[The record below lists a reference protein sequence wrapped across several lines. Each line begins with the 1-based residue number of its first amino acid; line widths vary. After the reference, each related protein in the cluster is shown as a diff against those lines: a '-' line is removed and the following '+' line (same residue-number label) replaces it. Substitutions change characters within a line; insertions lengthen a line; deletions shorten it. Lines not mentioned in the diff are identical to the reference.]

1 MYLNFPAASFV
12 SGDAVWQSS
21 MFSLPSVQVGLQTLR
36 ANPVRTLLST
46 LGIVMGAGSL
56 LGVLSVGDG
65 AQQFARQQLERNGLQ
80 AIVVLPRT
88 TDTVDGLSVPRTG
101 YPTFTTAHAKSLS
114 ASLGAESSVALTSA
128 GTGVFRLTADAAPR
142 AATVTGVYGPLV
154 ALPGLSVAIGR
165 FVTAEEVS
173 TNAAVAVI
181 SNHLA
186 REIAGTKAPA
196 TALNGTLTVQS
207 HAFAIVGVLEEAPN
221 ERTFNVIVPI
231 GHVHDTTLASQPA
244 RPPSLIVRAPTIE
257 DVLPIQGKVEAW
269 ADATDA
275 RWRKDGQIAINS
287 QGAERLRQMNQ
298 GMLMGKL
305 IMGSFAAI
313 SLVVGG
319 IGIMN
324 VLLAAVAERTREI
337 GVRKAA
343 GATRADILAQFLSES
358 VAISL
363 AGAFVG
369 GGIGFVAALGITL
382 FISARTGAPFHA
394 VFTLPSFA
402 ISMLAAAI
410 VGLIFGVYPAL
421 KAARLSP
428 VDAMRYE

>member
-1 MYLNFPAASFV
+1 MI
-12 SGDAVWQSS
+12 
-21 MFSLPSVQVGLQTLR
+21 SLPSVQVGLQTLR

-65 AQQFARQQLERNGLQ
+65 AERFARQQLERNGLQ
-80 AIVVLPRT
+80 AVGVLPRT
-88 TDTVDGLSVPRTG
+88 SDTVDGLNIPRAN
-101 YPTFTTAHAKSLS
+101 YPVLTTAHANSLA
-114 ASLGAESSVALTSA
+114 ASLGDRSSVALTST
-128 GTGVFRLTADAAPR
+128 GTGMFRLTADGAPR
-142 AATVTGVYGPLV
+142 AATVTGVYGSFLAV
-154 ALPGLSVAIGR
+154 PGLKVAVGR
-165 FVTAEEVS
+165 FLTDEEIA
-173 TNAAVAVI
+173 THAAAAVV
-181 SNHLA
+181 SNNLA
-186 REIAGTKAPA
+186 RQIAGAKGVAA
-196 TALNGTLTVQS
+196 ALNATLNLQGQ
-207 HAFAIVGVLEEAPN
+207 AFAIVGVLEEGPN
-221 ERTFNVIVPI
+221 ERTFNVMVPF
-231 GHVHDTTLASQPA
+231 DRLRDATLATQPA
-244 RPPSLIVRAPTIE
+244 RPASLIVRAPSIE

-269 ADATDA
+269 ADATDTH
-275 RWRKDGQIAINS
+275 WRNEGQISINS
-287 QGAERLRQMNQ
+287 QGAERLRQLNQ

-337 GVRKAA
+337 GLRKAA
-343 GATRADILAQFLSES
+343 GATRTDILAQFLSES

-363 AGAFVG
+363 AGAFIG
-369 GGIGFVAALGITL
+369 GGIGFASALGITL
-382 FISARTGAPFHA
+382 FISRQTGAPFHA
-394 VFTLPSFA
+394 VFTVQSFA
-402 ISMLAAAI
+402 ISMSAAII

>member
-1 MYLNFPAASFV
+1 MI
-12 SGDAVWQSS
+12 
-21 MFSLPSVQVGLQTLR
+21 SLPSVQVGLQTLR
-36 ANPVRTLLST
+36 ANPIRTLLST

-65 AQQFARQQLERNGLQ
+65 AQQFARQQIERNGLQ
-80 AIVVLPRT
+80 AVVVLPRT
-88 TDTVDGLSVPRTG
+88 SDTVDGLSIPRAD
-101 YPTFTTAHAKSLS
+101 YPTFTTAHARALAAALGHAS
-114 ASLGAESSVALTSA
+114 AVALTA
-128 GTGVFRLTADAAPR
+128 TGTSMFRLTPEGPAR

-154 ALPGLSVAIGR
+154 ALPGLSVASGR
-165 FVTAEEVS
+165 LLTEEELATNSASAVVS
-173 TNAAVAVI
+173 YN
-181 SNHLA
+181 LA
-186 REIAGTKAPA
+186 RTIAGGPVVANV
-196 TALNGTLTVQS
+196 LNAKLSLRDKVFT
-207 HAFAIVGVLEEAPN
+207 IVGVMEEAPN

-231 GHVHDTTLASQPA
+231 DRMHDVTLASQPA
-244 RPPSLIVRAPTIE
+244 RPPNLIVRAATIE
-257 DVLPIQGKVEAW
+257 EVRPIQGKVEAW

-275 RWRKDGQIAINS
+275 RWRKDGHITINS
-287 QGAERLRQMNQ
+287 QGPERLRQLNQ

-305 IMGSFAAI
+305 VMGSFAAI
-313 SLVVGG
+313 SLIVGG

-363 AGAFVG
+363 AGAFIG
-369 GGIGFVAALGITL
+369 GGVGFAAALGITI
-382 FISARTGAPFHA
+382 FISLRTGAPFHA
-394 VFTLPSFA
+394 VFTLQSFT
-402 ISMLAAAI
+402 ISMSAAAI